1 MKTFARFI
9 LLGLA
14 TSSMLGCQDWIDEAR
29 QQNYKQCTQ
38 ACSSVFS
45 SFPQHYTLCMNAG
58 LQSDGYYNGPACQ
71 SYIAPHLYCLGAG
84 YHFPTHQTQKDNSY
98 ADCVTSYQQKQ
109 LEQRFTREQSKRD
122 KELTT
127 EQTCFQEN
135 GHTRCVTKQ
144 K

>member
-84 YHFPTHQTQKDNSY
+84 YHFPKSSNSEQITATQTVSRVINKNSLIS
-98 ADCVTSYQQKQ
+98 ALPENNLSVT
-109 LEQRFTREQSKRD
+109 R
-122 KELTT
+122 
-127 EQTCFQEN
+127 N
-135 GHTRCVTKQ
+135 
-144 K
+144 